1 MDNEN
6 NKKDMKENNHY
17 SYNDNNE
24 NKIKI
29 LEMQLKAIENLF
41 SLQERILA
49 ENGLKASLE
58 GVALQ
63 KQQKIVNNEIESK
76 KEEGKMTGKNDT
88 EKNDY
93 IKHENNNEVG
103 KTKFEENQKYCVSN
117 NRICDNV
124 IKIKNIENIEK
135 VENTKNTGNKEVI
148 EIVEKN
154 IFKDLK
160 LECFPYLRLLELW
173 RKKCLC
179 SVVERM
185 RSEKVENDFIIF

>member
-1 MDNEN
+1 MENEN
-6 NKKDMKENNHY
+6 NKKDMRENNHY

-24 NKIKI
+24 NKIKL

-58 GVALQ
+58 GIALQ
-63 KQQKIVNNEIESK
+63 KQQKILNNEIESK

-88 EKNDY
+88 ERNDY

-103 KTKFEENQKYCVSN
+103 KTKFEKNQKYIFSN
-117 NRICDNV
+117 NQNYDNV
-124 IKIKNIENIEK
+124 FKIKNIENIEK
-135 VENTKNTGNKEVI
+135 VENTKNTRNKEVI
-148 EIVEKN
+148 EIVD
-154 IFKDLK
+154 FKGLK

-185 RSEKVENDFIIF
+185 RSEKVENDNIIL

>member
-1 MDNEN
+1 
-6 NKKDMKENNHY
+6 
-17 SYNDNNE
+17 
-24 NKIKI
+24 
-29 LEMQLKAIENLF
+29 MQLKAIENLF

-58 GVALQ
+58 GIALQ
-63 KQQKIVNNEIESK
+63 KQQKILNNEIESK
-76 KEEGKMTGKNDT
+76 KEEGKMTGKND
-88 EKNDY
+88 N
-93 IKHENNNEVG
+93 IKHVNNNEVG
-103 KTKFEENQKYCVSN
+103 KTKFEKNQKYGVSN
-117 NRICDNV
+117 NRNYDNV

-154 IFKDLK
+154 IFKGLK

>member
-6 NKKDMKENNHY
+6 NKNDMKENNNY

-58 GVALQ
+58 GIALQ
-63 KQQKIVNNEIESK
+63 KQQKILNNEIESK
-76 KEEGKMTGKNDT
+76 KEGKMTGKND
-88 EKNDY
+88 N
-93 IKHENNNEVG
+93 IKH
-103 KTKFEENQKYCVSN
+103 
-117 NRICDNV
+117 
-124 IKIKNIENIEK
+124 ENIEK
-135 VENTKNTGNKEVI
+135 VENTKNTKNKDI

-154 IFKDLK
+154 IFKGLK

-185 RSEKVENDFIIF
+185 RSEKVENDFIIL

>member
-6 NKKDMKENNHY
+6 NKNDMKENNNY

-58 GVALQ
+58 GIAFQ

-76 KEEGKMTGKNDT
+76 KKEGEMTGKND
-88 EKNDY
+88 N

-103 KTKFEENQKYCVSN
+103 KTKFEENQKYFVSN
-117 NRICDNV
+117 NRNYDNV

-135 VENTKNTGNKEVI
+135 VENTKNTRNKEVI

-185 RSEKVENDFIIF
+185 RSEKVENDFIIL